1 MSDNILNMSDK
12 LRGDS
17 TEQFERC
24 QQIAIT
30 ALAQNNGRQKISHD
44 AMNEGSMP
52 GHQ

>member
-24 QQIAIT
+24 QQIAVRS
-30 ALAQNNGRQKISHD
+30 LAQTSKRKILAVATARAASKL
-44 AMNEGSMP
+44 AR
-52 GHQ
+52 

>member
-30 ALAQNNGRQKISHD
+30 TLAQITDGKRSI
-44 AMNEGSMP
+44 MTR
-52 GHQ
+52 